1 MTENREKAKDRRT
14 CLHED
19 CCCPVCTLMRITKEG
34 RNRTGGFLNHFLNAQ
49 IEMLQAVKSF
59 VDMGITSLEDHK
71 TCEEDEKKASK
82 SKEE

>member
-1 MTENREKAKDRRT
+1 MTENREETKSRST

-49 IEMLQAVKSF
+49 IEMLQAVKSL
-59 VDMGITSLEDHK
+59 VDVCISSLTERKTDED
-71 TCEEDEKKASK
+71 EEKKASE
-82 SKEE
+82 S